1 MAGLVDRTGG
11 GHTPLR
17 EPVTVSV
24 LSTRQ
29 TSGTMPNSPEARQP
43 DRNPLS
49 GPHGSLPTS
58 ALSDPSAGVRSSVSA
73 TALRPGIPRPAE
85 VRHLSQRTLF
95 GETRPPSQTRPGSGF
110 LDPAFAGNKTQPVH
124 RWVPWIAGFSKE
136 FVAGTIDR
144 FLPSKGRVLDPFAG
158 VGTTL
163 LEAVLA
169 GHDAVGFEINPYAA
183 FACRTKLDA
192 FTADPENLRDQANR
206 FLEFHTRNGARTPR
220 SVPPP
225 GFRTREAFYHPKILR
240 KVLLSLDF
248 ISEIRD
254 PQARDL
260 FRLAF
265 AATMVSYSN
274 YSYEPSLG
282 RKAAVGRVAATEFPV
297 EEFITAR
304 LLDMSADIRWF
315 HERQGDR
322 RPRRRVV
329 LDSFFAAYR
338 RVSRNSVD
346 LIVTSPPYLNNYH
359 YNRNTRP
366 QLYWLGLVEST
377 RELKEIEQRN
387 FGKFWQ
393 TVREQPNVQLDPEI
407 AEPEIIDT
415 LNELRTKTPEKG
427 IYGGRGWANYAATY
441 FNDCLRFA
449 RGTHWCLRPGAS
461 ALVVIGN
468 SILQGIPI
476 PTDRFLAQ
484 IAGAAGLETVAIHVP
499 RNTRVGNSIINSGIR
514 VGPAGRSNRLYEAV
528 VELKKP

>member
-1 MAGLVDRTGG
+1 M
-11 GHTPLR
+11 
-17 EPVTVSV
+17 TVSV
-24 LSTRQ
+24 VSMRQ
-29 TSGTMPNSPEARQP
+29 ASGTMPNHPESRQL
-43 DRNPLS
+43 DRSPLS
-49 GPHGSLPTS
+49 EPHGTLPTS
-58 ALSDPSAGVRSSVSA
+58 ALSDPGTGVSA
-73 TALRPGIPRPAE
+73 SVPAKALSPGIPRPPGT
-85 VRHLSQRTLF
+85 RQLSQRTLF
-95 GETRPPSQTRPGSGF
+95 GETRLPSAAQPGSGF
-110 LDPAFAGNKTQPVH
+110 LDPAFAANKTQPVH

-136 FVAGTIDR
+136 FVAGAVDR

-183 FACRTKLDA
+183 FACQTKLDA
-192 FTADPENLRDQANR
+192 FTADPESLRDQANR
-206 FLEFHTRNGARTPR
+206 FLGFHTRNRARKPR

-248 ISEIRD
+248 IDEIRD

-297 EEFITAR
+297 EESIAAR
-304 LLDMSADIRWF
+304 LLDMSTDICWF
-315 HERQGDR
+315 REQQGNR

-329 LDSFFAAYR
+329 LDSFFTAYR
-338 RVSRNSVD
+338 RVARDSVD

-393 TVREQPNVQLDPEI
+393 TVREQPNVELDPEI
-407 AEPEIIDT
+407 AEPEIMDT
-415 LNELRTKTPEKG
+415 LNELRAKTPEKG
-427 IYGGRGWANYAATY
+427 VYGGRGWANYAATY

-461 ALVVIGN
+461 ALVVVGN
-468 SILQGIPI
+468 SILQGIPV

-484 IAGAAGLETVAIHVP
+484 IAGAAGLETVAIHIP
-499 RNTRVGNSIINSGIR
+499 RSTRVGNSIINSEIR
-514 VGPAGRSNRLYEAV
+514 VGSAGRKNRLYEAV